1 MEQEELRRAGR
12 RLLEPAVGLLARM
25 GIAPSAV
32 TLAGL
37 AVTGLASWLVCRGEW
52 LAGAAI
58 LAAGSV
64 LDALDGGVARKRG
77 MVSRAGAVLDSTC
90 DRVGELLVFTALMAG
105 EAGRTLPVLIWL
117 GPAALGGSFMVSY
130 TRARAEGAGIACSSG
145 LMTRTERLILL
156 VASLVAAGVIGSA
169 EPIEWML
176 IVVAAGAW
184 LTAVSRL
191 VRVFREDRLTGG
203 YGQRA

>member
-12 RLLEPAVGLLARM
+12 RLLEPVVALLARA
-25 GIAPSAV
+25 GAEPSAI

-37 AVTGLASWLVCRGEW
+37 AATGLASWLIWLGEW
-52 LAGAAI
+52 LAGAAV

-77 MVSRAGAVLDSTC
+77 MVSRAGAVLDSSC
-90 DRVGELLVFTALMAG
+90 DRIGELMVFTAMIAG
-105 EAGRTLPVLIWL
+105 DAGRAIPAVIWL

-145 LMTRTERLILL
+145 LMTRTERLVLL
-156 VASLVAAGVIGSA
+156 VASLVAAGLMGSA
-169 EPIEWML
+169 EPIGWML
-176 IVVAAGAW
+176 MLVAAGAW
-184 LTAVSRL
+184 LTAASRL
-191 VRVFREDRLTGG
+191 ARVFREDRRGG
-203 YGQRA
+203 GSGERA